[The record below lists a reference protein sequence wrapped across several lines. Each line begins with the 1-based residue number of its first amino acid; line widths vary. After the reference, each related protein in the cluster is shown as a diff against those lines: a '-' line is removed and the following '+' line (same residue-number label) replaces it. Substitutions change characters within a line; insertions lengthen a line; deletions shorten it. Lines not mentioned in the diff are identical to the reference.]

1 MHADKLGFGDDLAA
15 FAESV
20 IGAGLSP
27 QTSALIAQAAALYEQ
42 PQQAQALLEQAR
54 AQAPQHPAPL
64 IALYRFHFYGHRLD
78 SARAAGDDAL
88 AIART
93 ALGPD
98 FGDVPPSDDAT
109 RHDVAVRVY
118 AGEAVGL
125 AYLNLRLGELD
136 EARLVLTAL
145 RHLDPKDHV
154 GGGLLSHVL
163 VRHEAGGLNEQS
175 SDYPVRGWSSAL

>member
-109 RHDVAVRVY
+109 RHDVAVRFYLFVLK
-118 AGEAVGL
+118 GQ

-136 EARLVLTAL
+136 EARLLLTAL

-163 VRHEAGGLNEQS
+163 VRHEAGGPNGQS
-175 SDYPVRGWSSAL
+175 PDYPVRGWSSVL

>member
-78 SARAAGDDAL
+78 SARAAGDDAASL
-88 AIART
+88 TTAIAANPASHTGR
-93 ALGPD
+93 
-98 FGDVPPSDDAT
+98 F
-109 RHDVAVRVY
+109 
-118 AGEAVGL
+118 L
-125 AYLNLRLGELD
+125 A
-136 EARLVLTAL
+136 
-145 RHLDPKDHV
+145 P
-154 GGGLLSHVL
+154 LLAKL
-163 VRHEAGGLNEQS
+163 E
-175 SDYPVRGWSSAL
+175 